1 MISQLYEAEAFSHT
15 HLRAKLHTVRRRNS
29 IFQLLLTLSTISSAI
44 GKVEEIP
51 SRHEPVRDRLRGSP
65 KTFPHPDIVANERE
79 LDANMASSPKVESA
93 DIDPFLS
100 NQSRVL
106 NLAKIASGSC
116 YIIRSPST
124 QGYISIDGNGR
135 LYSTQDNKL
144 ARTFCVENIKGNR
157 YRLTVKNEDGSSS
170 YITPSPGRRRGL
182 KMSADVSPPVGFR
195 RNRDGTYGLQ
205 YDGDRWID
213 KGIKNRLAVVTSDE
227 CYGCRSSKF
236 ELLNPPEIDILN
248 PPEIDDNQ
256 EEEVPGA
263 SLRMMDNAADTVDVL
278 DTPRYPSGRPP

>member
-44 GKVEEIP
+44 GKVEETP

-144 ARTFCVENIKGNR
+144 ARTFCVENVKGNR

-182 KMSADVSPPVGFR
+182 KMSADVSPPVAFR
-195 RNRDGTYGLQ
+195 RNRDGTYVLQ

-227 CYGCRSSKF
+227 CYGCKSSKF

-248 PPEIDDNQ
+248 PIDDNQ